1 MIRINFNPG
10 NQSVPWIAAMP
21 YAHRAWSA
29 TLAFAVMAGTPGL
42 AHSAV
47 KPAPA
52 AHEPSSQPLAEV
64 VVVGNRSD
72 CKKLH
77 VYHIDVVSF
86 KPRVFG
92 HHKTVACA
100 AGVASGS

>member
-77 VYHIDVVSF
+77 VYQINSILF
-86 KPRVFG
+86 KPNILRCY
-92 HHKTVACA
+92 K
-100 AGVASGS
+100 